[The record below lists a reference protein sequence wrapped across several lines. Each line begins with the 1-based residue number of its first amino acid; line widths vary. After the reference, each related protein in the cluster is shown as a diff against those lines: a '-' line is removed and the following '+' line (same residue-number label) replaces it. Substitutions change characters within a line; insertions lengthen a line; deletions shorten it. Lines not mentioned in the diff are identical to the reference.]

1 LEPGGKLCPAELV
14 HVITDVVSGTT
25 ADKVTGRAIAIA
37 AVEAGATTLR
47 HPLDPLTPVRKAAAL
62 AQRAEDVTRIK

>member
-1 LEPGGKLCPAELV
+1 LEPGGKFCPSELV
-14 HVITDVVSGTT
+14 HVITEVVSGTT

-47 HPLDPLTPVRKAAAL
+47 HPYVRIAAAL
-62 AQRAEDVTRIK
+62 AQRAEDVTRTK